1 LLTKLKKTVQKM
13 LTSQATAAHKIG
25 LTPNKITII
34 GFIFI
39 LISAGAYLEG
49 LNYSRYPL
57 ILAVVLFLLSGF
69 CDALD
74 GIVARTFQQT
84 TSFGGFLDSL
94 LDRYADAAIF
104 AAIIIAGLS
113 NAAWTPFFGAT
124 WGALLGTALG
134 LTALSGSLLV
144 SYTRAR
150 AEAIGIKMESVGLA
164 ERAERMLILAAVTV
178 ISFFWL
184 PAIGYGVAVLAVL
197 ANFTVIQRVVHVY
210 KILKTKN

>member
-1 LLTKLKKTVQKM
+1 M

-39 LISAGAYLEG
+39 LFSAGAYLEG
-49 LNYSRYPL
+49 LSYSRYPL

-84 TSFGGFLDSL
+84 TPFGGFLDSL

-124 WGALLGTALG
+124 WGAWLGTVLG
-134 LTALSGSLLV
+134 LAALSGSLLV

-184 PAIGYGVAVLAVL
+184 PALGYGVALLAVL
-197 ANFTVIQRVVHVY
+197 ANITVLQRVTHVY
-210 KILKTKN
+210 KELKTKN